1 MSVLVMIQLGVEIIG
16 WFYFFLCVCLQHPTH
31 HLQSSQI
38 TKFEI
43 CMLIIQLIMY
53 CLFFLPYTHLTFTA
67 SVTIV
72 LGGGI

>member
-1 MSVLVMIQLGVEIIG
+1 
-16 WFYFFLCVCLQHPTH
+16 LCVCLQHPTH